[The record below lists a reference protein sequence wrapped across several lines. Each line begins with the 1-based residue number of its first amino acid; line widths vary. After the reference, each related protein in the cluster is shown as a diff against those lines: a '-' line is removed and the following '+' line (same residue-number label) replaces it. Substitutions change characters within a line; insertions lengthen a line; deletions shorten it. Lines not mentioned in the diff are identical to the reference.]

1 MQLVDSMQAA
11 ESENNSLSEELTRTR
26 SKGHQVA
33 AEADRLQKKVDDLQH
48 FSDMERQVSHSRS

>member
-48 FSDMERQVSHSRS
+48 FSDMERQVRA